1 MKNRRLI
8 TSSSENESLHCAHNP
23 ESRISGGR
31 KVSTTVQKKKQK
43 SQKPELADS
52 LLCKEKELGK
62 DGSASQGQGAV
73 NAVYENN
80 KHFISNSRDFFS

>member
-1 MKNRRLI
+1 M
-8 TSSSENESLHCAHNP
+8 
-23 ESRISGGR
+23 
-31 KVSTTVQKKKQK
+31 QKKKQK